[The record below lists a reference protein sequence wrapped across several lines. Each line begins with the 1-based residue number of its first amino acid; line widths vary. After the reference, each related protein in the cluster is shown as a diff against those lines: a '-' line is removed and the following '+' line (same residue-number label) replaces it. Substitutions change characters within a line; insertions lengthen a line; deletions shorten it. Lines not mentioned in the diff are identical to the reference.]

1 MTNRVQTQ
9 HSSSTGVRPTGRK
22 PGELYVN
29 LADMQYGVIDPTGT
43 PRDLGG
49 VRLFSA
55 NANYAIG
62 DFVVQGGVLYYA
74 KVAVTAS
81 VFDSTEWTVLGG
93 VGHDIG
99 SGYLP
104 LAGGTLTGD
113 LHGVNA
119 YLSNGVVVGPS
130 LALGSDGSITG
141 LVAPVVASGA
151 ANKGYVDGT
160 TQTVVQAGA
169 GLIIDYSLGREC
181 TLTLTANI
189 TSVSIINWPTTAGPA
204 KIRLT
209 IQNTGSFT
217 IGGWPASVVWPGSVI
232 PTITPNGTDV
242 IELSTNNAGGT
253 VYGAAW
259 QGYAAITAS
268 IDGAGAVGSASNAS
282 VMVSAPI
289 TTTRTNDIIL
299 ALIHFEDH
307 ISTGNVTSVS
317 GGGLTWARR
326 SQYKFTDTYGGTM
339 EVWWAAAAAPLSSQS
354 VTVTIAGGSAQFDA
368 ATIQLIAIHG
378 VSSLTIPWDVN
389 VSLPAKFFTSSTGL
403 ATVPISTTAT
413 RTMVIGFNAAN
424 SVRGAT
430 PGSGF
435 IGLYQVFRNGVD
447 LASYS
452 YSDYQIFGSAQTGY
466 SATMNVGIRS
476 GLVFDALAL
485 T

>member
-81 VFDSTEWTVLGG
+81 AFDSTEWTIVGG

-99 SGYLP
+99 LGYLP
-104 LAGGTLTGD
+104 LAGGTLTGN
-113 LHGVNA
+113 L
-119 YLSNGVVVGPS
+119 
-130 LALGSDGSITG
+130 LGTTAIFSGA
-141 LVAPVVASGA
+141 LVAGSATVGQAPVAALDVAT
-151 ANKGYVDGT
+151 KQYVDGT

-189 TSVSIINWPTTAGPA
+189 TSVNIINWPTTAGPA

>member
-43 PRDLGG
+43 PKDLGAI
-49 VRLFSA
+49 RLFSTT
-55 NANYAIG
+55 ANYAIG

-81 VFDSTEWTVLGG
+81 AFDSTEWTIIGG

-119 YLSNGVVVGPS
+119 YLSSGVVVGPS

-160 TQTVVQAGA
+160 TQAIVQAGA
-169 GLIIDYSLGREC
+169 GLTIDYSLGREG

-189 TSVSIINWPTTAGPA
+189 TSVSIINWPATSGPA

-209 IQNTGSFT
+209 IQNTGLFT

-242 IELSTNNAGGT
+242 IELATNNSGGT
-253 VYGAAW
+253 VYGAVW
-259 QGYAAITAS
+259 QGYAAIAAA
-268 IDGAGAVGSASNAS
+268 IDGAGATGSASNSATLT
-282 VMVSAPI
+282 SAPL
-289 TTTRTNDIIL
+289 TTTRTNNIIL
-299 ALIHFEDH
+299 ALVHFEDH
-307 ISTGNVTSVS
+307 IGTGSVSGIS

-326 SQYKFTDTYGGTM
+326 SQYRFHDVYDGAM
-339 EVWWAAAAAPLSSQS
+339 EVWWAAAAAPLSAQ
-354 VTVTIAGGSAQFDA
+354 VATVGFSGGATQVDA

-378 VSSLTIPWDVN
+378 VASLTVPWDTN
-389 VSLPAKFFTSSTGL
+389 VSLPAKLTTSSSGL
-403 ATVPISTTAT
+403 ATVPISTTAAH
-413 RTMVIGFNAAN
+413 TMVLGFNAAN

-435 IGLYQVFRNGVD
+435 IGLYQVFRNGID